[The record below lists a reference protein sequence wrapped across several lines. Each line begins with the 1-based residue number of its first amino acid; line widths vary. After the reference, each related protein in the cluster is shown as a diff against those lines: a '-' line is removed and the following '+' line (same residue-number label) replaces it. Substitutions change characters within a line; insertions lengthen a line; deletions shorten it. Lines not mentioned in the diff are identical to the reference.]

1 MNNNATAIPHNYEAC
16 LTNNCP
22 QREHCLRAWVW
33 DNRKSSVQR
42 YVVLNPDLT
51 TSDGH
56 CPFYCD
62 DQPQRYA
69 SASQTSNVACTLTNT
84 NNSCRHA
91 SPASAVILISCAGV
105 EIRLC
110 HPLSKRSYVVYSSKS
125 EHPKISTSMVLR
137 NRSTGMATKA

>member
-69 SASQTSNVACTLTNT
+69 LGFTNFQRRLYPDQYKQFMSACIARFGRNPYFMRRRGDTPI
-84 NNSCRHA
+84 
-91 SPASAVILISCAGV
+91 SPSEQAF
-105 EIRLC
+105 IR
-110 HPLSKRSYVVYSSKS
+110 S
-125 EHPKISTSMVLR
+125 VLKQIGAPEDIDFDGFEER
-137 NRSTGMATKA
+137 INWYGD

>member
-56 CPFYCD
+56 CPFYCN

-69 SASQTSNVACTLTNT
+69 LGFTNFQRRLYPDQYKQFMSACIARFGRNPYFMRRRGDTPM
-84 NNSCRHA
+84 
-91 SPASAVILISCAGV
+91 SPSEQAF
-105 EIRLC
+105 IR
-110 HPLSKRSYVVYSSKS
+110 S
-125 EHPKISTSMVLR
+125 VLKQIGAPEDIDFDGFEEQI
-137 NRSTGMATKA
+137 NWYGD

>member
-56 CPFYCD
+56 CPFYCN

-69 SASQTSNVACTLTNT
+69 LGFTNFQRRLYPDQYKQFMSACIARFGRNPYFMRRRGDTPM
-84 NNSCRHA
+84 
-91 SPASAVILISCAGV
+91 SPSEQAF
-105 EIRLC
+105 IR
-110 HPLSKRSYVVYSSKS
+110 S
-125 EHPKISTSMVLR
+125 VLKQIGAPEDIDFDGFEER
-137 NRSTGMATKA
+137 INWYGD

>member
-56 CPFYCD
+56 CSFYCD

-69 SASQTSNVACTLTNT
+69 LGFTNFQRRLFPDQYKQFMSACITRFGRNPYFMRRRGDTPM
-84 NNSCRHA
+84 
-91 SPASAVILISCAGV
+91 SPSEQAF
-105 EIRLC
+105 IR
-110 HPLSKRSYVVYSSKS
+110 S
-125 EHPKISTSMVLR
+125 VLKQIGAPEDIDFDGFEER
-137 NRSTGMATKA
+137 INWYGD

>member
-69 SASQTSNVACTLTNT
+69 LGFTNFQRRLYPDQYKQFMSACIARFGRNPYFMRRRGDTPM
-84 NNSCRHA
+84 
-91 SPASAVILISCAGV
+91 SPSEQAF
-105 EIRLC
+105 IR
-110 HPLSKRSYVVYSSKS
+110 S
-125 EHPKISTSMVLR
+125 VLKQIGAPEDIDFDGFEER
-137 NRSTGMATKA
+137 INWYGD

>member
-62 DQPQRYA
+62 DQPQSYA
-69 SASQTSNVACTLTNT
+69 LGFTNFQRRLYPDQYKQFMSACIARFGRNPYFMRRRGDTPM
-84 NNSCRHA
+84 
-91 SPASAVILISCAGV
+91 SPSEQAF
-105 EIRLC
+105 IR
-110 HPLSKRSYVVYSSKS
+110 S
-125 EHPKISTSMVLR
+125 VLKQIGAPEDIDFDGFEER
-137 NRSTGMATKA
+137 INWYGD

>member
-56 CPFYCD
+56 CPFYCN

-69 SASQTSNVACTLTNT
+69 LGFTNFQRRLYLDQYKQFMSACIARFGRNPYFMRRRGDTPM
-84 NNSCRHA
+84 
-91 SPASAVILISCAGV
+91 SPSEQAF
-105 EIRLC
+105 IR
-110 HPLSKRSYVVYSSKS
+110 S
-125 EHPKISTSMVLR
+125 VLKQIGAPEDIDFDGFEER
-137 NRSTGMATKA
+137 INWYGD

>member
-69 SASQTSNVACTLTNT
+69 LGFTNFQRRLYPDQYKQFMSACIARFGRNPYFTRRRGDTPM
-84 NNSCRHA
+84 
-91 SPASAVILISCAGV
+91 SPSEQAF
-105 EIRLC
+105 IR
-110 HPLSKRSYVVYSSKS
+110 S
-125 EHPKISTSMVLR
+125 VLKQIGAPEDIDFDGFEER
-137 NRSTGMATKA
+137 INWYGD

>member
-62 DQPQRYA
+62 DHPQRYA
-69 SASQTSNVACTLTNT
+69 LGFTNFQRRLYPDQYKQFMSACIARFGRNPYFMRRRGDTPM
-84 NNSCRHA
+84 
-91 SPASAVILISCAGV
+91 SPSEQAF
-105 EIRLC
+105 IR
-110 HPLSKRSYVVYSSKS
+110 S
-125 EHPKISTSMVLR
+125 VLKQIGAPEDIDFDGFEER
-137 NRSTGMATKA
+137 INWYGD

>member
-69 SASQTSNVACTLTNT
+69 LGFTNIQRRLYPDQYKQFMSACIARFGRNPYFMRRRGDTPM
-84 NNSCRHA
+84 
-91 SPASAVILISCAGV
+91 SPSEQAF
-105 EIRLC
+105 IR
-110 HPLSKRSYVVYSSKS
+110 S
-125 EHPKISTSMVLR
+125 VLKQIGAPEDIDFDGFEER
-137 NRSTGMATKA
+137 INWYGD

>member
-1 MNNNATAIPHNYEAC
+1 MNNNAPSIPHNYEAC

-69 SASQTSNVACTLTNT
+69 LGFTNFQRRLYPDQYKQFMSACIARFGRNPYFMRRRGDTPM
-84 NNSCRHA
+84 
-91 SPASAVILISCAGV
+91 SPSEQAF
-105 EIRLC
+105 IR
-110 HPLSKRSYVVYSSKS
+110 S
-125 EHPKISTSMVLR
+125 VLKQIGAPEDIDFDGFEER
-137 NRSTGMATKA
+137 INWYGD

>member
-62 DQPQRYA
+62 DHPQRYA
-69 SASQTSNVACTLTNT
+69 LGFTNFQRRLYPDQYKQFMSACIARFGRNPYFMRRRGDTPM
-84 NNSCRHA
+84 
-91 SPASAVILISCAGV
+91 SPSEQAF
-105 EIRLC
+105 IR
-110 HPLSKRSYVVYSSKS
+110 S
-125 EHPKISTSMVLR
+125 VLKQIEAPEDIDFDGFEER
-137 NRSTGMATKA
+137 INWYGD